1 MQIRERISVEHSGTL
16 LVLLFCPRT
25 PPRKRAIEESEKI
38 GLCRKAPPH
47 NPLRPF
53 GRVLGPRLSRGGR
66 RFWRSKQEEGGSSW
80 LHFVSYHRCCPLRP
94 CNPSHAYDACML
106 PFPLP
111 FSLESSLRPIPP
123 SPFVRLRRRRGKG
136 Q

>member
-53 GRVLGPRLSRGGR
+53 GRVLGPRLSEEADAFGGQSKKR
-66 RFWRSKQEEGGSSW
+66 EDLLGSISSPTIVVALFVLAIPVMHMMLACSLSPSPSLSRVPSARS
-80 LHFVSYHRCCPLRP
+80 
-94 CNPSHAYDACML
+94 
-106 PFPLP
+106 PLP
-111 FSLESSLRPIPP
+111 LLFD
-123 SPFVRLRRRRGKG
+123 
-136 Q
+136 